1 MFRTTIYL
9 GAILLVVS
17 YGAISISSVNASSG
31 INGDWDAIY
40 NIAGQTVDGTL
51 SFEVNGKTLTGSVFT
66 EHTGKGTINDGTFD
80 KNKLNCTLAFEKHE
94 SIALTGELADDKLSG
109 TFTTEGMT
117 GTWTAVRKK

>member
-9 GAILLVVS
+9 VAILLVVS
-17 YGAISISSVNASSG
+17 YAAANTPSVNASSG
-31 INGDWDAIY
+31 IKGDWDATY
-40 NIAGQTVDGTL
+40 NIAGQTLDGTF

-66 EHTGKGTINDGTFD
+66 EHTGEGTINDGTFD
-80 KNKLNCTLAFEKHE
+80 KNKLNCTLKFEKHE

-117 GTWTAVRKK
+117 GTWTALRKK